1 MLIFSFTMD
10 EVEEGFDCNSPA
22 TDLELTLTTDFLPVE
37 MFVMKLEVED
47 MFEPVA
53 ISVSDLE
60 PAAMSGP
67 EGALIQFDYLK
78 WSPTYVLS
86 LEALPS
92 PLVLSPVLSG
102 NFPPLPASY
111 LLHLRW
117 FHPPFKLL
125 HPNHGGHTMFP
136 CPDHGGHPKPSHPHW
151 SCPSAWLLWCHPGFS
166 SPCFCLG
173 L

>member
-1 MLIFSFTMD
+1 MVLKGNVLIFSFTMD

-92 PLVLSPVLSG
+92 PLVLSPCPVWKLSSASSLLS
-102 NFPPLPASY
+102 PSSPLVPSTLQAPASQPWRPY
-111 LLHLRW
+111 HVSL
-117 FHPPFKLL
+117 
-125 HPNHGGHTMFP
+125 
-136 CPDHGGHPKPSHPHW
+136 S
-151 SCPSAWLLWCHPGFS
+151 
-166 SPCFCLG
+166 
-173 L
+173 